1 MTTTLIVLAHP
12 AQTSFNAAWARATE
26 AACQAEGDE
35 VLWSD
40 LYQLGFDPAERAAHY
55 AEEIVTE
62 PYDVLKTQ
70 EAASKTGNLPSV
82 ITEEVEKLRL
92 ADRIVLHFPVWWF
105 APPAILK
112 GWCERVLA
120 NGGLH
125 DTSNRFDTGHFRN
138 KPVLFCVTTGSKAS
152 ESAHNGKEGDI
163 QMLLWPLAY
172 TLRYLGFDVLVPR
185 IVHGVHGYHKGAAKE
200 DLETRLQNEIEG
212 HRETIA
218 RFATLPKISFNADS
232 EFDRAG
238 TLSPGAPSHSH
249 FIRHDP

>member
-12 AQTSFNAAWARATE
+12 ARTSFNAAWALATE
-26 AACQAEGDE
+26 EACRAEGGE

-40 LYQLGFDPAERAAHY
+40 LYRLGFDPAERPEHY
-55 AEEIVTE
+55 AKETVTD

-70 EAASKTGNLPSV
+70 AAACETDKLPGDVAS
-82 ITEEVEKLRL
+82 EVEKLHK
-92 ADRIVLHFPVWWF
+92 ADRIVFHFPVWWF
-105 APPAILK
+105 APPAMLK

-125 DTSNRFDTGHFRN
+125 DTSNRFDTGRFTG

-172 TLRYLGFDVLVPR
+172 TLRYLGFSVLVPR
-185 IVHGVHGYHKGAAKE
+185 IVHGIHGYHKGAARE
-200 DLETRLQNEIEG
+200 DLEARLRNEIEH
-212 HRETIA
+212 HRKTIA
-218 RFATLPKISFNADS
+218 SFETLPRITFNADS

-238 TLSPGAPSHSH
+238 ALLPGATSHSH

>member
-1 MTTTLIVLAHP
+1 VTTTLIVLAHP

-26 AACQAEGDE
+26 AACRAEGDD

-40 LYQLGFDPAERAAHY
+40 LYQLGFDPAERAEHY
-55 AEEIVTE
+55 AADIVTD

-70 EAASKTGNLPSV
+70 EAASRTGNLPEIV
-82 ITEEVEKLRL
+82 ADEIEKLRK
-92 ADRIVLHFPVWWF
+92 ADRIVFHFPVWWF

-112 GWCERVLA
+112 GWCERVLT

-125 DTSNRFDTGHFRN
+125 DTSNRFDTGQFRG

-163 QMLLWPLAY
+163 QLLLWPMAY
-172 TLRYLGFDVLVPR
+172 TLRYLGFSVLVPR
-185 IVHGVHGYHKGAAKE
+185 VVHGVHGYHKGVAKE
-200 DLETRLQNEIEG
+200 DLETRLQHEIDR

-218 RFATLPKISFNADS
+218 RFEILPKIEFNADND
-232 EFDRAG
+232 FDSAG
-238 TLSPGAPSHSH
+238 TLDPGAPSHSH
-249 FIRHDP
+249 FIRHTP

>member
-1 MTTTLIVLAHP
+1 
-12 AQTSFNAAWARATE
+12 
-26 AACQAEGDE
+26 
-35 VLWSD
+35 
-40 LYQLGFDPAERAAHY
+40 
-55 AEEIVTE
+55 
-62 PYDVLKTQ
+62 
-70 EAASKTGNLPSV
+70 
-82 ITEEVEKLRL
+82 
-92 ADRIVLHFPVWWF
+92 
-105 APPAILK
+105 
-112 GWCERVLA
+112 
-120 NGGLH
+120 
-125 DTSNRFDTGHFRN
+125 
-138 KPVLFCVTTGSKAS
+138 
-152 ESAHNGKEGDI
+152 
-163 QMLLWPLAY
+163 MLLWPLAY